1 MSNPVHCTEQPC
13 RENFQSFLLRTMAKF
28 DERLAQLEAV
38 VLIMLV
44 VAMTVVVFLQIFY
57 RYVLAQPLYW
67 SEELA
72 RYLFVWLSILGAALG
87 LQKSGHFG
95 LDLLFLRLP
104 EKVRRY
110 AKILISILMGT
121 VIAVILLQGV
131 ALVQKTA
138 LQDSPAMEI
147 PMSWAYAC
155 LPVGAA
161 LMAVHLL
168 TIFIKDWKSGKLE

>member
-1 MSNPVHCTEQPC
+1 MDRNDFS
-13 RENFQSFLLRTMAKF
+13 RTMTRI
-28 DERLAQLEAV
+28 DGRLAQLEAV

-44 VAMTVVVFLQIFY
+44 VAMTVVVFLQIFF
-57 RYVLAQPLYW
+57 RYVLGQPLYW

-95 LDLLFLRLP
+95 LDILFLRLP
-104 EKVRRY
+104 EKGRRFT
-110 AKILISILMGT
+110 KVLIHLLMG
-121 VIAVILLQGV
+121 VVILFIFIQGV
-131 ALVQKTA
+131 TLVQKTA

-161 LMAVHLL
+161 LMAFHLL
-168 TIFIKDWKSGKLE
+168 TIFFKDWNNGKLE

>member
-1 MSNPVHCTEQPC
+1 MT
-13 RENFQSFLLRTMAKF
+13 RI
-28 DERLAQLEAV
+28 DELLAQLEAT

-57 RYVLAQPLYW
+57 RYVLTQPLYW

-72 RYLFVWLSILGAALG
+72 RYLFVWLSILGATLG
-87 LQKSGHFG
+87 LQRSGHFG
-95 LDLLFLRLP
+95 LDILFLKLP
-104 EKVRRY
+104 GKGRRY
-110 AKILISILMGT
+110 TKFLIHLLMGVVILVILI
-121 VIAVILLQGV
+121 QGIT
-131 ALVQKTA
+131 LVQKTA

-155 LPVGAA
+155 LPIGAA

-168 TIFIKDWKSGKLE
+168 TIFFKDWNNGKLE